1 MLYVPVCLQAN
12 LTVPILGLIN
22 IVPLQ
27 TIFLDPNTCPGLP
40 PPVTPTTSPVPTPP
54 PNAEALCYPLFDIAN
69 SVSDRLLCGVVVVD
83 TSCTSLVCEVG
94 TQDNSFYEID
104 MRFTLQESEV
114 KAYVTFRLLHP
125 NIGTSS
131 TWEVTAS
138 NGMRQ
143 YALSPQGSTL
153 TVTLNTTTDGLM
165 LEVRLL

>member
-1 MLYVPVCLQAN
+1 MPVYLQAN
-12 LTVPILGLIN
+12 LTVIGFGLIN

-40 PPVTPTTSPVPTPP
+40 PPVTPTIPPVTTPP
-54 PNAEALCYPLFDIAN
+54 PNAEDLCNTLFDIAN
-69 SVSDRLLCGVVVVD
+69 STSVSLPCSVVVVD
-83 TSCTSLVCEVG
+83 TSCTSLVCEVV
-94 TQDNSFYEID
+94 TQDNSLYEID
-104 MRFTLQESEV
+104 MRFTLQESDI
-114 KAYVTFRLLHP
+114 KAYVKFYSLQP
-125 NIGTSS
+125 NTGTSS

-138 NGMRQ
+138 NGIRQ